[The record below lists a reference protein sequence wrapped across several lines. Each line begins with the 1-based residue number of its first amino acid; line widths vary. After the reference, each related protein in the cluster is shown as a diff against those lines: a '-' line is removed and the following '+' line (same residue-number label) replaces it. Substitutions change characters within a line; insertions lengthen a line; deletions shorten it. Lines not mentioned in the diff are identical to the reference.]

1 MRYVVITV
9 LSIISALAL
18 SLSVSIS
25 IAKHRGQ
32 EIKTLEARVNNLESQ
47 AETIN
52 KIMAEYGQR
61 KETINETISEF
72 KEKADGFTDWLHEP
86 VPFGLSELWAET
98 ARKTNC
104 ACGFND
110 TL

>member
-25 IAKHRGQ
+25 VAKHRGQ
-32 EIKTLEARVNNLESQ
+32 EIRALETRVNNLESQ

-52 KIMAEYGQR
+52 KIMADYGQR
-61 KETINETISEF
+61 KETLDETISEF
-72 KEKADGFTDWLHEP
+72 KEKADEYTDWLHEP
-86 VPFGLSELWAET
+86 VPFGLSVLWAET

-110 TL
+110 PM